1 MPIPFCFELPEIPDP
16 LSIPMFGFD
25 VQGVDLLDQLQPM
38 LAPLM
43 PFFNIIDTIVALFNC
58 VKAIPDSLGPPPDPT
73 AIAACI
79 PELSKA
85 LSKLLAMNPMMV
97 LPGML
102 KGICGV
108 IIQTLSE
115 ARNEYGALASQ
126 LEYIASAIDR
136 ASNLN
141 DSGLMAVI
149 ACAQGNAEQQSANIA
164 KALASLGRLI
174 GIINMLFAI
183 IGLPEVPLLDG
194 LVGVPLSE
202 IIAPLDALIEVFVVV
217 RNSIPVP

>member
-1 MPIPFCFELPEIPDP
+1 
-16 LSIPMFGFD
+16 
-25 VQGVDLLDQLQPM
+25 
-38 LAPLM
+38 
-43 PFFNIIDTIVALFNC
+43 
-58 VKAIPDSLGPPPDPT
+58 
-73 AIAACI
+73 
-79 PELSKA
+79 
-85 LSKLLAMNPMMV
+85 
-97 LPGML
+97 ML